1 MMRRRRLTGRGR
13 TSQAIILWATFTL
26 TKHVQ
31 ANPLTVC
38 SRMDVEVRHQEAGV
52 VGVNPSITNTDTR
65 NTTRFN
71 LGTHHKASLLRANQR
86 ETNIYLAQ
94 QKMARPPTDWHCSK
108 QAHISRDSL
117 TKRVLANKAT
127 KVNPSRSSS

>member
-1 MMRRRRLTGRGR
+1 MRRRLTGRGR
-13 TSQAIILWATFTL
+13 TSQAIILWAAFTL

-52 VGVNPSITNTDTR
+52 VGVNPSITDIW

-71 LGTHHKASLLRANQR
+71 LGIHHKASLLRASQR
-86 ETNIYLAQ
+86 GTNK
-94 QKMARPPTDWHCSK
+94 QKMVRPPADWHCSNPA
-108 QAHISRDSL
+108 QFLRDSL
-117 TKRVLANKAT
+117 TKRVLAKAT